1 MSGAERKK
9 KESVGWGSE
18 LKKPWNEFSEAVNWK
33 RRKVGLIE
41 SCVPLGVKRF
51 LTKMSAAERKK
62 KESVGWGLEL
72 KKSWNEFSEA
82 VKFWKQRESRIN

>member
-41 SCVPLGVKRF
+41 SCVPSGVKRL
-51 LTKMSAAERKK
+51 LTSNDKYVCSRKEEKGISWMGIGIEEVVER
-62 KESVGWGLEL
+62 V
-72 KKSWNEFSEA
+72 
-82 VKFWKQRESRIN
+82 